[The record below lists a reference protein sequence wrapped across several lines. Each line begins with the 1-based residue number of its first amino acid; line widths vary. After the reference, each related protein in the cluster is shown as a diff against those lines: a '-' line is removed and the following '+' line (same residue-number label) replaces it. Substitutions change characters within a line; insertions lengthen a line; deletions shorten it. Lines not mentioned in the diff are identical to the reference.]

1 VVVVGMIVVLEAV
14 AVIVDVAVFVIVVVT
29 VTVEEVLGVVAA
41 LTAFKESAV

>member
-41 LTAFKESAV
+41 LTAFDESAV